1 MDETKFM
8 PKRRFENYKKCWH
21 QKVLKDI
28 KDVRDGTHES
38 PKYYEDGY
46 PFITSKNVS
55 DGYINYND
63 IQYISKQDFEHFNM
77 RSKVSINDIL
87 MGMIG
92 TVGNIALIREEPE
105 FAIKNVALIK
115 DGNFINQLY
124 LFYFFQSNYLK
135 KQLLNGLD
143 GGTQKFISL
152 FKIRN
157 L

>member
-1 MDETKFM
+1 
-8 PKRRFENYKKCWH
+8 
-21 QKVLKDI
+21 
-28 KDVRDGTHES
+28 
-38 PKYYEDGY
+38 
-46 PFITSKNVS
+46 
-55 DGYINYND
+55 
-63 IQYISKQDFEHFNM
+63 
-77 RSKVSINDIL
+77 
-87 MGMIG
+87 
-92 TVGNIALIREEPE
+92 VGNIALVREKPY

-157 L
+157 LWISIPCENEQQKIGTFFKNLDNQIEMEEKKLDK